1 MQKTVPCLIFAG
13 KSFFMKRL
21 SELSLEELFKSKTRT
36 TVILIVYAIL
46 VLIVIAVYGYI
57 RFIKSKPVTFIPFAV
72 LPVMLVPITISL
84 KNIRDEI
91 KLRQSGVKNNRI
103 EK

>member
-1 MQKTVPCLIFAG
+1 
-13 KSFFMKRL
+13 MKRL

-36 TVILIVYAIL
+36 TAILIIYAIL

-57 RFIKSKPVTFIPFAV
+57 RFIKSKPIIFIPFAV
-72 LPVMLVPITISL
+72 LPIMFVPIAISL
-84 KNIRDEI
+84 KNIKDEI
-91 KLRQSGVKNNRI
+91 KMRQSCVKNNRV

>member
-1 MQKTVPCLIFAG
+1 MIFAG

-36 TVILIVYAIL
+36 TAILIIYAIL

-72 LPVMLVPITISL
+72 LPITFVPIAISL
-84 KNIRDEI
+84 KNIKDEI
-91 KLRQSGVKNNRI
+91 KLRQSDVKNNLI